1 MIDPRRTPERSMR
14 RWPISVAVALALAL
28 QLFLPRQASIGP
40 AWLMPVAQALLL
52 LPLVLSD
59 PVRLRREDTTWR
71 RASLCS
77 ALGVLF
83 VNALDLAHLII
94 AIATGGKVSAR
105 EMIVAAVV
113 IEVTNI
119 VANTAIFWEI
129 DRGGPFARNPEH
141 PHPPEHPD
149 LLFPQMSDVNDTSF
163 LTCFTDYLFTAFTL
177 ATAFSP
183 TDTMPVSPRSKMLFM
198 LGGTVSVLSVTL
210 VAARAVNLF

>member
-1 MIDPRRTPERSMR
+1 MR
-14 RWPISVAVALALAL
+14 RWPISAAVALVLVL
-28 QLFLPRQASIGP
+28 QLFLPRQAAIGP

-52 LPLVLSD
+52 VPLVLSD
-59 PVRLRREDTTWR
+59 PVRLRREDPVFR
-71 RASLCS
+71 RVSLAS
-77 ALGVLF
+77 ALGVLL
-83 VNALDLAHLII
+83 VNGLDLAHLVIG
-94 AIATGGKVSAR
+94 IATGGKVSAR

-119 VANTAIFWEI
+119 VANTTIFWEI

-141 PHPPEHPD
+141 PRPSEHPD
-149 LLFPQMSDVNDTSF
+149 LLFPQMANVHDASF
-163 LTCFTDYLFTAFTL
+163 LPCVTDYLFTAFTL

-198 LGGTVSVLSVTL
+198 LGGTVSVLSLTL